1 MSANTPP
8 LLLGGAPWMACD
20 TISFGGLAV
29 LLCWM
34 LRKDWSS
41 PISLA
46 TLIGLIA
53 GLLFGFGIELV
64 SSSGERL
71 VSFRTREL
79 PIIGTIFGLF
89 CGLICK
95 LLSTSIPREAK
106 PTLPDSNQP
115 PNSQSNS

>member
-1 MSANTPP
+1 MSSSMPP
-8 LLLGGAPWMACD
+8 LLLGGAPWTASD

-41 PISLA
+41 PIPLG

-53 GLLFGFGIELV
+53 GLLFGFGLELG

-79 PIIGTIFGLF
+79 PIVGMVGGLLL
-89 CGLICK
+89 GLMGK
-95 LLSTSIPREAK
+95 LLSAPMPPEAESTS
-106 PTLPDSNQP
+106 PDSNQP
-115 PNSQSNS
+115 PTS

>member
-1 MSANTPP
+1 MSPNTPP
-8 LLLGGAPWMACD
+8 LLLGGAPWSDSD

-41 PISLA
+41 PIPLG

-79 PIIGTIFGLF
+79 PIVGMVGGLLIGLMG
-89 CGLICK
+89 K
-95 LLSTSIPREAK
+95 LLSTPIPPEAK
-106 PTLPDSNQP
+106 PTLPDSDQP
-115 PNSQSNS
+115 PIS